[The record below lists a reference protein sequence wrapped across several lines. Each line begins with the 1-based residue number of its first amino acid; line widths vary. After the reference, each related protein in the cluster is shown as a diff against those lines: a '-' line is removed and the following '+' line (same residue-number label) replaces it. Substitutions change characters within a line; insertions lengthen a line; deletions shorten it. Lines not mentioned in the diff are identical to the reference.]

1 MESCGERIARKT
13 NSCWFTHN
21 MPTKSFFQYLEWKW
35 NVRPWFL
42 FRFPIWLILLGVTRW
57 DTDELTTPCRWWRH
71 KRKCSCPMLNQRTPA
86 TILLLFCPFWSVPES
101 RDNVLFCFLPPKSR
115 HFEELVPLLILES
128 NPTTPSSRVNV
139 QFDDNPTKIQFICLV
154 SICDCY
160 FKNHFGHFLKFIGL
174 GNNVQIKLSDSYR
187 IIFDHFQS
195 FSLFFGGLE
204 MT

>member
-1 MESCGERIARKT
+1 MKCPSVILISFSDLTDFVRRDSMRHRRINNALSLMETQTEMQLSNVESTDTSDDSAALLSLLERSRVTWQCPI
-13 NSCWFTHN
+13 
-21 MPTKSFFQYLEWKW
+21 
-35 NVRPWFL
+35 L
-42 FRFPIWLILLGVTRW
+42 F
-57 DTDELTTPCRWWRH
+57 
-71 KRKCSCPMLNQRTPA
+71 SPA
-86 TILLLFCPFWSVPES
+86 
-101 RDNVLFCFLPPKSR
+101 KSR

-139 QFDDNPTKIQFICLV
+139 QLDDNPTKIQFICLV
-154 SICDCY
+154 SICDC
-160 FKNHFGHFLKFIGL
+160 FLKNHFGHFLKFIGL